1 MRRATQLTAIYAFTG
16 FLICSI
22 HAEEDTVT
30 SAAPTLTRQV
40 KASIRLLPSDAQSA
54 KTLVPRFQSLMDN
67 PAEIE
72 IGCDVLS
79 TEAIDGL
86 SLSLTVSDP
95 HGNEQFAGR
104 TPILIQKGTTPVQ
117 FLWVLGDT
125 REGRYSARMEL
136 KRRSGAVVA
145 TQDLEIKI
153 LSDASVTRK
162 LAEVAT
168 ALESLRSQIETNSE
182 QSGPVGLARIRM
194 AIANDYVKDANTAFQ
209 RGDWVKADSFADYLL
224 TLARTTA
231 TQSAHAARE
240 LSADH
245 RLEVKG
251 GAIFDSGSPAFLF
264 GAAADEDLI
273 SEFPAL
279 ARYGLNFGV
288 VRVGPTETLSTLLD
302 HGDSADRLERVL
314 SAARKQG
321 IRVVVQLAPERLPAW
336 AYDQWPALADS
347 TGGSFMYDVTRPEAR
362 ALLKRHVRAVGS
374 VVRDHSSVMAV
385 SLAENPAFRLPDD
398 VLREGLITLA
408 RTTYRDR
415 DHVNRVWRTHLM
427 TLDEIAVDWNSR
439 HKAYQFDL
447 QSYHQELGAEF
458 FAWLSSMMGE
468 AAPDVPQL
476 VQTSGTAFE
485 PSESSMGVNRE
496 WLAPRFPISG
506 CSVVQDFEHEYLA
519 MGYPRQGLHYNLL
532 RSFNPDAPVFNTA
545 DGFTCDPDVTGE
557 LAFSRVRA
565 MMWEAAI
572 EGLNASAMAL
582 GKAGDRAHV
591 GILSRPEY
599 VDGYVTAS
607 HELNAL
613 GPIVNAF
620 QHAPAPVQ
628 ILWSMSSKILS
639 SGLPY
644 LESVQRAYEGCSTFG
659 YRVRFVSEHEI
670 ARTGL
675 TGVTVLVIPQALA
688 LESDAFRA
696 IDAFIDGG
704 GITIRKGGS
713 IPYDQRAVSRT
724 DIFSTSARTVLMR
737 AEDAPNNY
745 LHALD
750 AAYDLGALEAIPRAI
765 NRAGYPLEAVKTRF
779 VLHEGQ
785 PYLYIINL
793 RKTPVEV
800 SLFGGYTKGR
810 DIISGAD
817 IDFPRS
823 LRPLELMVLAL
834 EGMPA
839 DSKKAEES
847 PATVA
852 YRVELAPVASEAP
865 KTKAA
870 TPRNS
875 KRHGR

>member
-1 MRRATQLTAIYAFTG
+1 M
-16 FLICSI
+16 ICSI
-22 HAEEDTVT
+22 QAADDTAT
-30 SAAPTLTRQV
+30 SSAPTLTRQFKV
-40 KASIRLLPSDAQSA
+40 SIRLLPGDSRSA

-67 PAEIE
+67 PAEVE
-72 IGCDVLS
+72 IGGDVLS
-79 TEAIDGL
+79 TEVIDGL
-86 SLSLTVSDP
+86 SLSLSIAGADG
-95 HGNEQFAGR
+95 HERFAGS

-117 FLWVLGDT
+117 FLWIVGDT
-125 REGRYSARMEL
+125 PDGRYSAEMEL
-136 KRRSGAVVA
+136 KRRSGDLVA
-145 TQDLEIKI
+145 TQELEIKI
-153 LSDASVTRK
+153 LSDASVVNK
-162 LAEVAT
+162 LREVTT

-182 QSGPVGLARIRM
+182 QSGSAGLARTRL
-194 AIANDYVKDANTAFQ
+194 AIADDYVKDANTAFQ
-209 RGDWVKADSFADYLL
+209 GGDWVKADSFADYLL
-224 TLARTTA
+224 TLVRNTA
-231 TQSAHAARE
+231 TQSSQASRQ
-240 LSADH
+240 LSADN
-245 RLEVKG
+245 RLDVKG
-251 GAIFDSGSPAFLF
+251 GAIYDSGSPAFLF
-264 GAAADEDLI
+264 GASADEDLI
-273 SEFPAL
+273 SKFPTL
-279 ARYGLNFGV
+279 AKYGLKFGV
-288 VRVGPTETLSTLLD
+288 VRVGPPETLSTLSD
-302 HGDSADRLERVL
+302 QGDTADRLERLL
-314 SAARKQG
+314 SAAQEQG
-321 IRVVVQLAPERLPAW
+321 IRMVVQLAPERLPAW

-347 TGGSFMYDVTRPEAR
+347 TGGSFMYDVMRPEAR

-374 VVRDHSSVMAV
+374 AVRGHSSVLAV
-385 SLAENPAFRLPDD
+385 SLAEDPAFRLPDA

-485 PSESSMGVNRE
+485 SSESSMGVNRE

-532 RSFNPDAPVFNTA
+532 RSFNPDAPVFNTG

-582 GKAGDRAHV
+582 GKAGDRARV

-639 SGLPY
+639 TGQPY

-675 TGVTVLVIPQALA
+675 TGVTVLVIPQVLA
-688 LESDAFRA
+688 LESGAFRA

-724 DIFSTSARTVLMR
+724 DILSTSARTVLMR

-765 NRAGYPLEAVKTRF
+765 NQAGYPLEAVKTRF
-779 VLHEGQ
+779 VLYEGQ

-793 RKTPVEV
+793 RKTPVDV

-823 LRPLELMVLAL
+823 LRPLDPMVIAL

-839 DSKKAEES
+839 DSKEPEES
-847 PATVA
+847 PGTVA
-852 YRVELAPVASEAP
+852 YRVELAPVASEGP
-865 KTKAA
+865 KIKAA
-870 TPRNS
+870 TPRTS
-875 KRHGR
+875 MRHGR